1 MLIKFVIKCFHI
13 ALASCSYPYSFLLYT
28 CVRGT
33 VHAKKPAKV
42 LLFFDMTKLFRK
54 KMHFFCFF
62 YEFSCFGGTYSPSDL
77 YEMGYCAY
85 KTGLC
90 PKSKKMHLLHLPLY
104 FGGNPLAGRAEIF
117 CPSALEIFCSPFPI
131 PLSSFVR
138 FRAMLSPALSPP
150 FPLPPPL
157 GGRGAFSLPPSG

>member
-13 ALASCSYPYSFLLYT
+13 ALASCSYPYSFLIFMLYT

-42 LLFFDMTKLFRK
+42 LLFFDMTKLFCK

-77 YEMGYCAY
+77 YEMGYSAY

-90 PKSKKMHLLHLPLY
+90 PKSKKCICSTSPSISE
-104 FGGNPLAGRAEIF
+104 GNNRQSVAAENPLAGRAEIF
-117 CPSALEIFCSPFPI
+117 RPF
-131 PLSSFVR
+131 
-138 FRAMLSPALSPP
+138 
-150 FPLPPPL
+150 FP
-157 GGRGAFSLPPSG
+157 RNFSLLCPRNILPSLPSLPFLPL

>member
-1 MLIKFVIKCFHI
+1 MLSHRARTRIH
-13 ALASCSYPYSFLLYT
+13 SCMLYT

-42 LLFFDMTKLFRK
+42 LLFFDMTKLFCK

-104 FGGNPLAGRAEIF
+104 FGGNPLAGRAEKKMRLSAPEGTTNF
-117 CPSALEIFCSPFPI
+117 CRVGALEGTPVFLC
-131 PLSSFVR
+131 LSLLKGCLSLR
-138 FRAMLSPALSPP
+138 GEGSLWQATGSNRALVAKK
-150 FPLPPPL
+150 FTY
-157 GGRGAFSLPPSG
+157 R

>member
-1 MLIKFVIKCFHI
+1 MLSHRARTRIH
-13 ALASCSYPYSFLLYT
+13 FLIFMLYT

-42 LLFFDMTKLFRK
+42 LLFFDMTKLFCK

-90 PKSKKMHLLHLPLY
+90 PKSKKMHLLHPPSISEGTRLRGVPKFFAPLPSKFFTL
-104 FGGNPLAGRAEIF
+104 
-117 CPSALEIFCSPFPI
+117 SSLEIFRC
-131 PLSSFVR
+131 
-138 FRAMLSPALSPP
+138 P
-150 FPLPPPL
+150 FPLSLSSPFRGPGGPILLPPL
-157 GGRGAFSLPPSG
+157 SG